1 MEKLDKILQEI
12 GFGRLI
18 VTIQNG
24 KIVSIP
30 EQEVEQ
36 PEIIKGIVKITK
48 IKKAI
53 EIDQ

>member
-12 GFGRLI
+12 GFGKLI
-18 VTIQNG
+18 VIIQNG

-30 EQEVEQ
+30 EQDIEQ
-36 PEIIKGIVKITK
+36 PEKIKEIAKITK